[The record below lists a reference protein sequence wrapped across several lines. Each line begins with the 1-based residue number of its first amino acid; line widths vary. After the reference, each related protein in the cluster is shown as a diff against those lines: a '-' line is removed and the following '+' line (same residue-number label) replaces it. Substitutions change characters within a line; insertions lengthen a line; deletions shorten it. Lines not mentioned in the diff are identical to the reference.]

1 MRRGTL
7 AATICFLG
15 SLVPVA
21 SSNSIALLCTGR
33 IDHATWVNKGKKY
46 GGSTSNFRDL
56 LVALDL
62 SQKLLIIGPQYEN
75 ARAKGIPII
84 YADEF
89 RIDAE
94 VPLVDDDGE
103 RIGLKTIKLN
113 RVTGEMTFRDEGEW
127 RAFSVLR
134 ASLPPV

>member
-1 MRRGTL
+1 L

-127 RAFSVLR
+127 RAFGVLR
-134 ASLPPV
+134 CRRSERQF